1 MDKSEVPVVV
11 EPTQLTDEHYVGSDF
26 MGLVGKFIAHLLHLY
41 IDFKNLELKVL
52 NYCQFYLDKICGKLL
67 ARAREWK
74 H

>member
-1 MDKSEVPVVV
+1 
-11 EPTQLTDEHYVGSDF
+11 

-52 NYCQFYLDKICGKLL
+52 NYCQFYLSKICGKLL